1 MNAFISTLCAICIAV
16 TIDVNTFVRDSRRS
30 FALTVTILSVLC
42 EVSPILTSIA
52 YINYFVTTIKIWYI
66 NTILHVEILSI
77 GYFHPRWYE
86 DVVHVYVVIQFCDS
100 IWSFWVEANLC
111 RVCIVCLCIYCCWRS
126 SYQEGG
132 LDRIY
137 RFNPARTLITNG
149 ICRSL
154 FSC

>member
-1 MNAFISTLCAICIAV
+1 MNAFISTLCAICIPV

-100 IWSFWVEANLC
+100 IWSF
-111 RVCIVCLCIYCCWRS
+111 
-126 SYQEGG
+126 
-132 LDRIY
+132 
-137 RFNPARTLITNG
+137 
-149 ICRSL
+149 
-154 FSC
+154 